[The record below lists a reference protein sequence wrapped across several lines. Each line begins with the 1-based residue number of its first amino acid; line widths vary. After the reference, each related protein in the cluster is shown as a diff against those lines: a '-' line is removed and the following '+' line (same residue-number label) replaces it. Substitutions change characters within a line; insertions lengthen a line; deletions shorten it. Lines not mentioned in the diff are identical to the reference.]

1 MAYRAIEVGAD
12 RFLALQW
19 ANFAFDLC
27 RRQVDEES
35 AVIFLKEYLAIN
47 INSAITIRKTT
58 NQLMRLWLAYDDPY
72 KPLREKATKLRSLH
86 QLHLLPILHL
96 GLAIN
101 IFPIYKETI
110 SIIGQLHRIT
120 TPVLSRTIADRV
132 LEKFPNPS
140 SIPYTVPKVLRSL
153 EDWGFISYEKGSVM
167 IKEISV
173 LEEDFVNWFLL
184 SLITALD
191 QKEITFQE
199 LEVCPLKLGITL
211 AHPRKVITLS
221 TDLSLTRNAQGVEV
235 IGLSR

>member
-12 RFLALQW
+12 RFLALQL

-47 INSAITIRKTT
+47 INSAITTRKTT

-72 KPLREKATKLRSLH
+72 KPLREKASKLRSLH
-86 QLHLLPILHL
+86 QFHLMPILHF

-101 IFPIYKETI
+101 VFPVYKETI

-140 SIPYTVPKVLRSL
+140 SIPLHRSRVLRSL
-153 EDWGFISYEKGSVM
+153 EDWGFIRYEKGSV
-167 IKEISV
+167 EVNELSV
-173 LEEDFVNWFLL
+173 LEDDFVNWFLL

-191 QKEITFQE
+191 QK
-199 LEVCPLKLGITL
+199 KLLFKT
-211 AHPRKVITLS
+211 
-221 TDLSLTRNAQGVEV
+221 
-235 IGLSR
+235 